1 MTDTD
6 RKDPIAVLSDSS
18 PVRLGLAIVVLAGVV
33 ALYNKIDGLDDGIR
47 QEMASN
53 YVSRDLFRA
62 EMDAMRRENSI
73 RADILSDQISELK
86 ATVSAARAAPP
97 TGK

>member
-1 MTDTD
+1 MTDTE

-18 PVRLGLAIVVLAGVV
+18 PVRLGLAIVVLAGVI
-33 ALYNKIDGLDDGIR
+33 ALYNKIDGLDTGIR
-47 QEMASN
+47 EEMAKN

-73 RADILSDQISELK
+73 RADILSNQISELK
-86 ATVSAARAAPP
+86 TDFAAARAASSSSR
-97 TGK
+97 